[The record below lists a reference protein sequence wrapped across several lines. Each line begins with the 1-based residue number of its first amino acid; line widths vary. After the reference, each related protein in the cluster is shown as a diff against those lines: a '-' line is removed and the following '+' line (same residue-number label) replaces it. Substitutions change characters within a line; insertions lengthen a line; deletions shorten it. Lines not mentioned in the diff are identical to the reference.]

1 MGNRNPLLH
10 PTPDMPNAS
19 CLADWARSL
28 TNDEKIRH
36 VGKLSDDQALQ
47 LLFDWSFWA
56 RADQTLPGGDWQTW
70 LLLAGRGFGK
80 TRVGA
85 ECVRHWVKHFRYV
98 NLIAAT
104 ADDARDIMV
113 EGESGILAICPA
125 DERPIFNRERG
136 LLWPNGAR
144 SLVLTAAEPDRIRGK
159 QHEKLWCDELAS
171 WRYSEAWDQAMFG
184 LRIGT
189 NPQAVVTTTPRP
201 TAIIRDLI
209 ADPSTF
215 VTRGTT
221 YDNRPNLSPKFYAKV
236 ITKYEGTR
244 LGRQELN
251 AEVLDD
257 NPRAL
262 WQRDNIDQHR
272 VASTPALT
280 RVVVGLDPN
289 VKNRDRVELAKSSD
303 ILDEAGVVVAGCAI
317 VDGKLHFY
325 VTGDYSLDEGP
336 NEWGKAAAKAY
347 HDHAADRIVGE
358 VNNGGD
364 MVEAT
369 IRAVDQNVSYKSVTA
384 TRGKAI
390 RAEPIAALYEQG
402 RVHHVGTFAQ
412 LEDEMCDFDPI
423 TTTKSPNR
431 MDALVWALTDLSE
444 GDGMGLFDF
453 YANAAAQLKPTQ
465 TPPPGVQSNTRTT
478 EGIN

>member
-1 MGNRNPLLH
+1 MA
-10 PTPDMPNAS
+10 PD
-19 CLADWARSL
+19 
-28 TNDEKIRH
+28 EIRRR
-36 VGKLSDDQALQ
+36 VGKLSDEQALA
-47 LLFDWSFWA
+47 LLFDWDFWA
-56 RADQTLPGGDWQTW
+56 RADQLLPPGDWQTW
-70 LLLAGRGFGK
+70 LALAGRGWGK

-85 ECVRHWVKHFRYV
+85 EAVRAWVREGFRFV
-98 NLIAAT
+98 NLIAPT

-113 EGESGILAICPA
+113 EGESGILAICPP
-125 DERPIFNRERG
+125 DERPYYRTSKSRLE
-136 LLWPNGAR
+136 WPNGAR
-144 SLVLTAAEPDRIRGK
+144 SLIFTADEPDRIRGK
-159 QHEKLWCDELAS
+159 QHEKLWCDELAA
-171 WRYSEAWDQAMFG
+171 WRYPESWDQAMLG
-184 LRIGT
+184 LRIGSD
-189 NPQAVVTTTPRP
+189 PQAVVTTTPRP
-201 TAIIRDLI
+201 LPIIRELI
-209 ADPSTF
+209 ADPSTH

-221 YDNRPNLSPKFYAKV
+221 YDNRPNLAPKFYAKV

-262 WQRDNIDQHR
+262 WQRDNIDRHR
-272 VASTPALT
+272 VHAAPPSMM

-303 ILDEAGVVVAGCAI
+303 VLDEAGIIVAGVALI
-317 VDGKLHFY
+317 GTVTHFY

-347 HDHAADRIVGE
+347 HDHNADRIIGE

-369 IRAVDQNVSYKSVTA
+369 IRAVDVNVSYKSVTA

-402 RVHHVGTFAQ
+402 RVHHVGSFPQ

-423 TTTKSPNR
+423 TTRKSPNR
-431 MDALVWALTDLSE
+431 MDGLVWALTELSE
-444 GDGMGLFDF
+444 GDGMGLFDYF
-453 YANAAAQLKPTQ
+453 AAQAQSATAGSNSL
-465 TPPPGVQSNTRTT
+465 PGVQTETRTA
-478 EGIN
+478 EGLNH

>member
-1 MGNRNPLLH
+1 M
-10 PTPDMPNAS
+10 
-19 CLADWARSL
+19 
-28 TNDEKIRH
+28 
-36 VGKLSDDQALQ
+36 GKLSDDQAYA
-47 LLFDWSFWA
+47 LLFDWSFWG
-56 RADQTLPGGDWQTW
+56 RADQHLPPGDWQTW
-70 LLLAGRGFGK
+70 LALAGRGWGK

-85 ECVRHWVKHFRYV
+85 EAVRAWIKQGFRYV
-98 NLIAAT
+98 NIIAPT
-104 ADDARDIMV
+104 ADDARDVMV
-113 EGESGILAICPA
+113 EGESGILAICPPS
-125 DERPIFNRERG
+125 ERPYYRTSKSRLE
-136 LLWPNGAR
+136 WPNGAR
-144 SLVLTAAEPDRIRGK
+144 SLILSADEPDRIRGK
-159 QHEKLWCDELAS
+159 QHEKLWCDEIAA
-171 WRYSEAWDQAMFG
+171 WRYSDSWDQAMFG
-184 LRIGT
+184 LRIGA

-201 TAIIRDLI
+201 IAIIRELL

-221 YDNRPNLSPKFYAKV
+221 YDNRPNLSDKFYAKV

-262 WQRDNIDQHR
+262 WQRDNIDRHR
-272 VASTPALT
+272 VATAPALT

-289 VKNRDRVELAKSSD
+289 VKNRDRVALAKSSD
-303 ILDEAGVVVAGCAI
+303 ILDEAGIIVAGCAM
-317 VDGKLHFY
+317 VDGLLHFY

-336 NEWGKAAAKAY
+336 NVWGGAAVKAY
-347 HDHAADRIVGE
+347 HDHSADRIVGE

-369 IRAVDQNVSYKSVTA
+369 IRAVDVNASYKSVTA

-390 RAEPIAALYEQG
+390 RAEPIAAMYEQG
-402 RVHHVGTFAQ
+402 RVHHVGSFPQ

-431 MDALVWALTDLSE
+431 MDGLVWALTDLSE
-444 GDGMGLFDF
+444 GEAMGLFDF
-453 YANAAAQLKPTQ
+453 YANAAANLRAASN
-465 TPPPGVQSNTRTT
+465 PPPGARVDSRTS

>member
-1 MGNRNPLLH
+1 MTIRQIRALLARLSNDEARALLH
-10 PTPDMPNAS
+10 
-19 CLADWARSL
+19 DW
-28 TNDEKIRH
+28 H
-36 VGKLSDDQALQ
+36 
-47 LLFDWSFWA
+47 FWA
-56 RADQTLPGGDWQTW
+56 REDQRLPPGDWPGW
-70 LLLAGRGFGK
+70 LILAGRGWGK

-85 ECVRHWVKHFRYV
+85 ETVRAWVRDFRFV
-98 NLIAAT
+98 NLVAAT

-113 EGESGILAICPA
+113 EGESGILAICPKR
-125 DERPIFNRERG
+125 ERPYYRVSKSRLE
-136 LLWPNGAR
+136 WPNGAR
-144 SLVLTAAEPDRIRGK
+144 SLIFTADEPERLRGK
-159 QHEKLWCDELAS
+159 QHEKIWADELAS

-184 LRIGT
+184 LRLGT
-189 NPQAVVTTTPRP
+189 NPQAIVTTTPKP
-201 TAIIRDLI
+201 TAIIRELMASPDWVI
-209 ADPSTF
+209 
-215 VTRGTT
+215 TRGTT
-221 YDNRPNLSPKFYAKV
+221 YDNRPNLAPKFYARV
-236 ITKYEGTR
+236 ISKYEGTR

-272 VASTPALT
+272 VASHPPLT

-303 ILDEAGVVVAGCAI
+303 ILDEAGIVVGGCAM
-317 VDGKLHFY
+317 VDGLLHFY

-336 NEWGKAAAKAY
+336 NKWGMAAVKAY
-347 HDHAADRIVGE
+347 HDHAADRVVGE

-369 IRAVDQNVSYKSVTA
+369 IRAVDVNVSYKSVTA

-402 RVHHVGTFAQ
+402 RVHHVGSFPQ

-431 MDALVWALTDLSE
+431 MDGLVWMLTDLSE
-444 GDGMGLFDF
+444 GEGMGLFDF
-453 YANAAAQLKPTQ
+453 YANAAAAIPTAQ
-465 TPPPGVQSNTRTT
+465 KLPPGVHSNTRTT